1 MQNLND
7 IDVVTYSQR
16 RAMLETAL
24 AQSMYSVFDS
34 PPLIIEL
41 RDFVCQ
47 AIENLAVLATRA
59 PTPGM
64 AIADVNRV
72 NLEKGLINSLLV
84 SERSLN
90 VWTNHAPGNPGT
102 PAGLVQIVNN
112 WQRWSAADCS
122 DLIRLYCT
130 VMENPALRGTGLVG
144 AEVASHQGSTRPGGA
159 VWDKH
164 PGGDRRR
171 TGAVGANI
179 PAGLYHPHTDAGRSG
194 VKDSAWEGRRGGV
207 DRFRL
212 LPDSNVRLIDAVFG
226 LPEGADISG
235 TTADSIFFVES
246 VNSFFEEVQQYRS
259 FDANWL
265 PVVQLLPLA
274 TMVSHAHHTL
284 LESALTLTLNGYI
297 AYSIGFYTTLM
308 PAWASWTETTVRLYD
323 WLTWAEDH
331 EWNYH
336 MLCYYHD
343 GRLCGYLFGRDGNRL
358 NELEKF
364 KRLATTGIPFLNYF
378 RTWPCMP
385 RQIHVD
391 TLRVAYGL

>member
-1 MQNLND
+1 MQN
-7 IDVVTYSQR
+7 IDEVQVVMYSQR

-24 AQSMYSVFDS
+24 AQRMYSVFDS
-34 PPLIIEL
+34 PPLIGQL

-47 AIENLAVLATRA
+47 AVEHLAVLATRA
-59 PTPGM
+59 APAG
-64 AIADVNRV
+64 IADANRV
-72 NLEKGLINSLLV
+72 NLEKGLIASLLQG
-84 SERSLN
+84 ERFLN
-90 VWTNHAPGNPGT
+90 VWNNWSGGQGATPG
-102 PAGLVQIVNN
+102 GLVQIVNN

-130 VMENPALRGTGLVG
+130 VMENPALRTTGLVG
-144 AEVASHQGSTRPGGA
+144 GGVAEHQQSTRPGGA
-159 VWDKH
+159 PWDKG

-171 TGAVGANI
+171 EGAGANI
-179 PAGLYHPHTDAGRSG
+179 PAGLYHPHTDAGRTAIRH
-194 VKDSAWEGRRGGV
+194 SAWEGGKGGV
-207 DRFRL
+207 SRFRL
-212 LPDSNVRLIDAVFG
+212 LPESNVRLIDAVFG

-235 TTADSIFFVES
+235 TTADSIFFAES

-284 LESALTLTLNGYI
+284 LESALTLTLNSYI
-297 AYSIGFYTTLM
+297 TYSIGFYTTLM
-308 PAWASWTETTVRLYD
+308 PAWASWTNTTVTLGK
-323 WLTWAEDH
+323 WLLWAEDH
-331 EWNYH
+331 DWNYH
-336 MLCYYHD
+336 MLCYYHE
-343 GRLCGYLFGRDGNRL
+343 GRLCGYLFGRDDNRL
-358 NELEKF
+358 IVLERF

-391 TLRVAYGL
+391 TLRAAYGL

>member
-1 MQNLND
+1 MQN
-7 IDVVTYSQR
+7 IDEIQVVMYSQH

-24 AQSMYSVFDS
+24 AQRMYSVFDS
-34 PPLIIEL
+34 PPLIVQL

-47 AIENLAVLATRA
+47 PVEHLAVLATRA
-59 PTPGM
+59 APAG
-64 AIADVNRV
+64 IADANRV
-72 NLEKGLINSLLV
+72 NLEKGLIASLLQGE
-84 SERSLN
+84 SRLN
-90 VWTNHAPGNPGT
+90 VWNNWSGGQGATPG
-102 PAGLVQIVNN
+102 GLVQIVNN

-130 VMENPALRGTGLVG
+130 VMENPELRTTGLVG
-144 AEVASHQGSTRPGGA
+144 DGVAAHQQSTRPGGA
-159 VWDKH
+159 PWDKG
-164 PGGDRRR
+164 PGGDRQR
-171 TGAVGANI
+171 TGAAGANI
-179 PAGLYHPHTDAGRSG
+179 PAGLYHPHTDAGRTAIRH
-194 VKDSAWEGRRGGV
+194 SAWEGRAGGV

-212 LPDSNVRLIDAVFG
+212 LPDSNVRRIDAVFG

-235 TTADSIFFVES
+235 TTTDSIFFVES

-265 PVVQLLPLA
+265 PVVQLLPLT

-284 LESALTLTLNGYI
+284 LESALALTLNSYI
-297 AYSIGFYTTLM
+297 TYSIGFYQTLM
-308 PAWASWTETTVRLYD
+308 PAWASWTETTMTLVK
-323 WLTWAEDH
+323 WLLWAEDH
-331 EWNYH
+331 DWNYH
-336 MLCYYHD
+336 MLCYYHE

-358 NELEKF
+358 IDLERF

-391 TLRVAYGL
+391 TLRAAYGL